1 MPNLLRYTKAMAKKL
16 AMALAPLRSRLNSG
30 VSLAR
35 RDHGMRT
42 KPALWV
48 VAIAVAIALVPT
60 LPYGYYSVMRWVV
73 CALCAWLAL
82 SSYRAGREEWAWA
95 WGVFAG
101 IYNPIFTGHANREER
116 KTVGSGKSVAVR
128 GDL

>member
-1 MPNLLRYTKAMAKKL
+1 
-16 AMALAPLRSRLNSG
+16 
-30 VSLAR
+30 
-35 RDHGMRT
+35 MRT

-95 WGVFAG
+95 WGVIAG
-101 IYNPIFTGHANREER
+101 IYNPIFPVHANREIWSIVNVLTIAAAAWYGFKVSQDR
-116 KTVGSGKSVAVR
+116 KSTRLNSSH
-128 GDL
+128 